1 MNKKE
6 KKLIGALIGLAKACN
21 VHLKTEN
28 TDGIIIKS
36 LASIFPLEENGEE
49 LLQRVR
55 EEKLAV
61 APDCATCFAPCGNT
75 DEYNLDELQASG
87 ISETIRDLKF
97 QLLNV
102 SHEIASGMVSYTI
115 NSTEEN
121 IVAENNPTG
130 TSLDNTESFI
140 PEQAFDHSQGANA
153 QHSEYNKR
161 RKTNR

>member
-1 MNKKE
+1 MDKKE

-28 TDGIIIKS
+28 TNSIIIKS
-36 LASIFPLEENGEE
+36 LAAIFPLEGNGEE

-61 APDCATCFAPCGNT
+61 ASDCTTCLAPCGNT
-75 DEYNLDELQASG
+75 DEYNLDELQASN
-87 ISETIRDLKF
+87 ISQTVRDLKF

-121 IVAENNPTG
+121 I
-130 TSLDNTESFI
+130 SLLYKALCVVSYDVGEERVQTVLKELQRI
-140 PEQAFDHSQGANA
+140 T
-153 QHSEYNKR
+153 R
-161 RKTNR
+161 

>member
-6 KKLIGALIGLAKACN
+6 KETYRSIDRTCESCN

-61 APDCATCFAPCGNT
+61 APDCAPVLRLAAI
-75 DEYNLDELQASG
+75 Q
-87 ISETIRDLKF
+87 
-97 QLLNV
+97 
-102 SHEIASGMVSYTI
+102 
-115 NSTEEN
+115 
-121 IVAENNPTG
+121 
-130 TSLDNTESFI
+130 TSITWMSC
-140 PEQAFDHSQGANA
+140 
-153 QHSEYNKR
+153 KR
-161 RKTNR
+161 LV

>member
-87 ISETIRDLKF
+87 ISETVRDLKF

-102 SHEIASGMVSYTI
+102 I

-121 IVAENNPTG
+121 I
-130 TSLDNTESFI
+130 SLLYKALCVVSYDVDEERVQTVLKELQRI
-140 PEQAFDHSQGANA
+140 T
-153 QHSEYNKR
+153 R
-161 RKTNR
+161 

>member
-6 KKLIGALIGLAKACN
+6 KELIGALIGLAKACN

-75 DEYNLDELQASG
+75 DE
-87 ISETIRDLKF
+87 F

-121 IVAENNPTG
+121 I
-130 TSLDNTESFI
+130 SLLYKALCVVSYDVDEERVQTVLKELQRI
-140 PEQAFDHSQGANA
+140 
-153 QHSEYNKR
+153 
-161 RKTNR
+161 TI

>member
-6 KKLIGALIGLAKACN
+6 KELIGAVIGLAKACN

-36 LASIFPLEENGEE
+36 LASIFLLEENGEE

-61 APDCATCFAPCGNT
+61 VPDCATCFASRGNT

-87 ISETIRDLKF
+87 ISETVRDLKF

-121 IVAENNPTG
+121 I
-130 TSLDNTESFI
+130 SLLYKALCVVSYDVDEERVQTVLKELQRI
-140 PEQAFDHSQGANA
+140 
-153 QHSEYNKR
+153 
-161 RKTNR
+161 TI

>member
-36 LASIFPLEENGEE
+36 LASIF
-49 LLQRVR
+49 QRVR

-87 ISETIRDLKF
+87 ISETVRDLKF

-121 IVAENNPTG
+121 I
-130 TSLDNTESFI
+130 SLLYKALCVVSYDVDEERVQTVLKELQRI
-140 PEQAFDHSQGANA
+140 
-153 QHSEYNKR
+153 
-161 RKTNR
+161 TI

>member
-6 KKLIGALIGLAKACN
+6 KELIGALIGLAKACN

-28 TDGIIIKS
+28 TDSIIIKS
-36 LASIFPLEENGEE
+36 LASIFPLGENGEE

-61 APDCATCFAPCGNT
+61 APCFAPCGNT

-87 ISETIRDLKF
+87 ISETVRDLKF

-121 IVAENNPTG
+121 I
-130 TSLDNTESFI
+130 SLLYKALCVVSYDVDEERVQTVLKELQRI
-140 PEQAFDHSQGANA
+140 
-153 QHSEYNKR
+153 
-161 RKTNR
+161 TI

>member
-49 LLQRVR
+49 LFQRVR

-87 ISETIRDLKF
+87 ISETVRDLKF
-97 QLLNV
+97 QLMNV

-115 NSTEEN
+115 YSTEEIHFGQVTQKAIN
-121 IVAENNPTG
+121 TIPRIAVAHTRAQSINPI
-130 TSLDNTESFI
+130 LL
-140 PEQAFDHSQGANA
+140 
-153 QHSEYNKR
+153 
-161 RKTNR
+161 

>member
-6 KKLIGALIGLAKACN
+6 KELIGALIGLAKACN
-21 VHLKTEN
+21 VHLKTGN
-28 TDGIIIKS
+28 TDSIIIKS
-36 LASIFPLEENGEE
+36 LAAIFPLEENGEE
-49 LLQRVR
+49 LLQRAR

-87 ISETIRDLKF
+87 ISETVRDLKF
-97 QLLNV
+97 QLLNL

-121 IVAENNPTG
+121 I
-130 TSLDNTESFI
+130 SLLYKSLCVVSYDVDEERVQTVLKELQRI
-140 PEQAFDHSQGANA
+140 
-153 QHSEYNKR
+153 
-161 RKTNR
+161 TI

>member
-6 KKLIGALIGLAKACN
+6 KELIGALIGLAKACN

-49 LLQRVR
+49 LL
-55 EEKLAV
+55 EKLAV

-87 ISETIRDLKF
+87 ISETVRDLKF

-121 IVAENNPTG
+121 I
-130 TSLDNTESFI
+130 SLLYKALCVVSYDVDEERVQTVLKELQRI
-140 PEQAFDHSQGANA
+140 
-153 QHSEYNKR
+153 
-161 RKTNR
+161 TI

>member
-6 KKLIGALIGLAKACN
+6 KELIGALIGLAKACN

-55 EEKLAV
+55 EEKLA
-61 APDCATCFAPCGNT
+61 PCGNT

-87 ISETIRDLKF
+87 ISETVRDLKF

-121 IVAENNPTG
+121 I
-130 TSLDNTESFI
+130 SLLYKALCVVSYDVDEERVQTVLKELQRI
-140 PEQAFDHSQGANA
+140 
-153 QHSEYNKR
+153 
-161 RKTNR
+161 TI

>member
-75 DEYNLDELQASG
+75 DEYELQASG
-87 ISETIRDLKF
+87 ISETVRDLKF

-121 IVAENNPTG
+121 I
-130 TSLDNTESFI
+130 SLLYKALCVVSYDVDEERVQTVLKELQRI
-140 PEQAFDHSQGANA
+140 
-153 QHSEYNKR
+153 
-161 RKTNR
+161 TI

>member
-36 LASIFPLEENGEE
+36 LASIFPLDENG
-49 LLQRVR
+49 

-87 ISETIRDLKF
+87 ISETVRDLKF

-121 IVAENNPTG
+121 I
-130 TSLDNTESFI
+130 SLLYKALCVVSYDVDEERVQTVLKELQRI
-140 PEQAFDHSQGANA
+140 
-153 QHSEYNKR
+153 
-161 RKTNR
+161 TI

>member
-6 KKLIGALIGLAKACN
+6 KELIGALIGLAKACN
-21 VHLKTEN
+21 VHLKTGN
-28 TDGIIIKS
+28 TDSIIIKS

-75 DEYNLDELQASG
+75 DEY
-87 ISETIRDLKF
+87 
-97 QLLNV
+97 
-102 SHEIASGMVSYTI
+102 HEIASGMVSYTI

-121 IVAENNPTG
+121 I
-130 TSLDNTESFI
+130 SLLYKALCVVSYDVDEERVQTVLKELQRI
-140 PEQAFDHSQGANA
+140 
-153 QHSEYNKR
+153 
-161 RKTNR
+161 TI

>member
-6 KKLIGALIGLAKACN
+6 KELIGALIGLAKACN

-75 DEYNLDELQASG
+75 LEELQASG
-87 ISETIRDLKF
+87 ISETVRDLKF

-121 IVAENNPTG
+121 I
-130 TSLDNTESFI
+130 SLLYKALCLVSYDVDEERVQTVLKELQRI
-140 PEQAFDHSQGANA
+140 
-153 QHSEYNKR
+153 
-161 RKTNR
+161 TI